1 MTAAPVILSQLSA
14 LTDPTRARLLG
25 VLGSHELTVTELVAV
40 TQLPQSSVSRH
51 LRVLADQG
59 WVHFRV
65 AGTSR
70 WYRLDRNDL
79 DSAAQAVWATI
90 RDSLAASP
98 AARQDGRR
106 LEEVLRARRT
116 RSREFFSTAAARWDR
131 LREELYGPRAST
143 PALAAFLDPAWTI
156 GDLGCGT
163 GEMTA
168 ALAPFVARVIAVDAE
183 QEMLDA
189 ASVRLADEPRVEF
202 RLGDLEALP
211 LEDASL
217 DAAIIALVLH
227 HVADPA
233 SVLRQARRVLR
244 PGAPLV
250 VVDMV
255 PHDREE
261 YRDEMGHQWLGFSER
276 DMRRL
281 LADAGY
287 QQETLRYHPLPTD
300 PRAKG
305 PSLFVAAGRAGGRP
319 APGRPHDPS
328 MMSPN
333 PAHGHSSGMPDLPK
347 PRTTP

>member
-1 MTAAPVILSQLSA
+1 
-14 LTDPTRARLLG
+14 
-25 VLGSHELTVTELVAV
+25 
-40 TQLPQSSVSRH
+40 
-51 LRVLADQG
+51 
-59 WVHFRV
+59 
-65 AGTSR
+65 
-70 WYRLDRNDL
+70 
-79 DSAAQAVWATI
+79 
-90 RDSLAASP
+90 
-98 AARQDGRR
+98 